1 MPYPGGKGRM
11 FQQLISLMPPHR
23 VYIETHL
30 GGGAVLRRKR
40 PAEVNI
46 AIDSDPK
53 VIADWQRDLPA
64 HVDLI
69 LGDAVAFLEAYRF
82 SGDEL
87 STATHHIFQERA
99 EEPKYI
105 VSDYREKDHVRLLSC
120 LLETRCR
127 IMISGYESALY
138 NRALSGWRRIDFPMV
153 PKGETMETVW
163 LNYEPSRNLHD
174 HNYIGA
180 DFREREAVK
189 RRRRG
194 LIRRVLELAPAE
206 RNALV
211 AELAVHDPDSFK
223 SLTDTGRGRRA
234 QTPLPTQG
242 KCLPK
247 VSPVLEI
254 VVLEEAPGLEMF
266 ERELDWPPPRD
277 VLRPAQGAPACSR
290 CLWKRRSALR

>member
-1 MPYPGGKGRM
+1 M

-87 STATHHIFQERA
+87 VYCDPPYFPRTRRRTKVYRH
-99 EEPKYI
+99 
-105 VSDYREKDHVRLLSC
+105 DYREKDHVRLLSC

-138 NRALSGWRRIDFPMV
+138 NRALSGWRRIDFPQWSQR
-153 PKGETMETVW
+153 GETMETVW

-223 SLTDTGRGRRA
+223 SLTDTAAGSPSADAVADARQVPAEGISCAGDRRA
-234 QTPLPTQG
+234 
-242 KCLPK
+242 
-247 VSPVLEI
+247 
-254 VVLEEAPGLEMF
+254 
-266 ERELDWPPPRD
+266 
-277 VLRPAQGAPACSR
+277 
-290 CLWKRRSALR
+290 